1 MLFPGLKNCT
11 LLKEIAFSNIIS
23 APDLITPALASKAL
37 NLHDLDISAK
47 DDAMYIVKDHHD
59 FHGALEEQTS
69 LRMLRLSADAE
80 AATRDDLDVLLNTIG
95 SLKDLQQLK
104 LTRVSDFFTDRHIIF
119 LAKQLRNLEELYIGG
134 YGISDAILPAIANM
148 KKLKTVTFS
157 GITTFT
163 SKGITKYIDR
173 LATTNQGMVL
183 SVDNADPDGRLTPD
197 EQESVREHIQNKVSG
212 RFEYQLLRGEHH

>member
-1 MLFPGLKNCT
+1 
-11 LLKEIAFSNIIS
+11 
-23 APDLITPALASKAL
+23 
-37 NLHDLDISAK
+37 
-47 DDAMYIVKDHHD
+47 
-59 FHGALEEQTS
+59 
-69 LRMLRLSADAE
+69 
-80 AATRDDLDVLLNTIG
+80 
-95 SLKDLQQLK
+95 
-104 LTRVSDFFTDRHIIF
+104 
-119 LAKQLRNLEELYIGG
+119 
-134 YGISDAILPAIANM
+134 M